1 MKESRTIEEAR
12 SHLAWKTGSPKDFEF
27 FGCKNDSE
35 LLNEIEKIA
44 RGEGCHYFP
53 VKIIKPADIHTK
65 HPASSLDLADL
76 LSVLEIML
84 YA

>member
-12 SHLAWKTGSPKDFEF
+12 SYLAWKSGSPKDFEF
-27 FGCKNDSE
+27 FGCKDDGE

-44 RGEGCHYFP
+44 RGEGY
-53 VKIIKPADIHTK
+53 IKPADIHTA
-65 HPASSLDLADL
+65 HPASSLDLGDL
-76 LSVLEIML
+76 LKVLEVMF

>member
-1 MKESRTIEEAR
+1 MKESRTIQEAR
-12 SHLAWKTGSPKDFEF
+12 SHFAWKTGSPKDFEF
-27 FGCKNDSE
+27 FGCKNDGE

-44 RGEGCHYFP
+44 RGEGY
-53 VKIIKPADIHTK
+53 IKPADIHTK

-76 LSVLEIML
+76 LSVLEVML

>member
-12 SHLAWKTGSPKDFEF
+12 SHLAWKTGSPKDFEY
-27 FGCKNDSE
+27 FGCKDDGE

-44 RGEGCHYFP
+44 RGEGY
-53 VKIIKPADIHTK
+53 IKPADIHTA
-65 HPASSLDLADL
+65 HPASSLDLGDL
-76 LSVLEIML
+76 LKVLGIML